1 MGPALQSTLGGS
13 ILVGNLAGILVL
25 AVGLWIASVRL
36 RDVSIVD
43 AWWPVFF
50 VWVGWHTA
58 LRTGLTPG
66 KTLLMT
72 LVSLWALRLGAHLAI
87 RNHGK
92 PEDARYA
99 AFRQHFGASRYW
111 WFSFFQVFLL
121 QGVLAFLISAPLQV
135 AGSAQG
141 PDPVT
146 DLDLLATLVFYTG
159 FFFEA
164 VADQQLQRFRRV
176 RKPGQVLDKGL
187 WRYSRHPN
195 YFGEAL
201 LWWGLGL
208 FALDVPYGWLALGGP
223 AILTWLLLR
232 VSGVAM
238 LDELLRR
245 TKPGYDDY
253 IHRTSAFL
261 PRRPRKQ

>member
-1 MGPALQSTLGGS
+1 
-13 ILVGNLAGILVL
+13 
-25 AVGLWIASVRL
+25 
-36 RDVSIVD
+36 
-43 AWWPVFF
+43 
-50 VWVGWHTA
+50 
-58 LRTGLTPG
+58 
-66 KTLLMT
+66 
-72 LVSLWALRLGAHLAI
+72 
-87 RNHGK
+87 
-92 PEDARYA
+92 
-99 AFRQHFGASRYW
+99 
-111 WFSFFQVFLL
+111 
-121 QGVLAFLISAPLQV
+121 
-135 AGSAQG
+135 
-141 PDPVT
+141 VT